1 MLFFRRKP
9 ARSWAENQ
17 SIYCL
22 YTSVFRFH
30 LKPPLHPSINS
41 ATVTRVKFRTYL
53 VKRYKSPIAAYI
65 TDLLD
70 LTIPIKVGDYWSK
83 IEDIINIDFERLY
96 WLAFQIYDFG

>member
-1 MLFFRRKP
+1 LPLDWEKND
-9 ARSWAENQ
+9 E
-17 SIYCL
+17 
-22 YTSVFRFH
+22 
-30 LKPPLHPSINS
+30 LKDVYRNITLHPSINS

-53 VKRYKSPIAAYI
+53 VKRYKGPIAAYI